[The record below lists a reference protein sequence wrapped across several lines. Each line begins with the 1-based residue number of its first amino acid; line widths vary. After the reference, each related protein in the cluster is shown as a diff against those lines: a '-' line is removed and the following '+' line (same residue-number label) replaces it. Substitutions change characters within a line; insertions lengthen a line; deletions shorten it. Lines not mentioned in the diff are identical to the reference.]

1 MTKQNLVLIPGLVCD
16 DQVWRH
22 QAEFLSDIAEITIPP
37 VVKSP
42 TIFGLAEEVLAISP
56 ETFAVAGF
64 SMGGYVAMEMYRQAP
79 ERISRLALLDTTA
92 RDDTKVK
99 AEARIKAI
107 DACEKGHFSEVIQG
121 MIPILL
127 HPDHQREPLT
137 DFVQKMAAR
146 VGSEAFVRRHRAMQ
160 SRQDSRDLIS
170 SCNIPVR
177 AICGRQDAMC
187 SVVEH
192 EEMANLAKFGR
203 LSVIEECGHMTILE
217 RPHAATALLRGWLI
231 HD

>member
-1 MTKQNLVLIPGLVCD
+1 MSKQNLVLIPGLVCD
-16 DQVWRH
+16 EQVWRH
-22 QAEFLSDIAEITIPP
+22 QAEFLSDIAEIIIPP
-37 VVKSP
+37 VVKSS
-42 TIFGLAEEVLAISP
+42 TMFGLAEEVLATSA

-92 RDDTKVK
+92 RDDTKIK
-99 AEARIKAI
+99 AEARINAI
-107 DACEKGHFSEVIQG
+107 QACEDGKFENVIDG
-121 MIPILL
+121 MISILL
-127 HPDHQREPLT
+127 HPG
-137 DFVQKMAAR
+137 VQQTPVSEIVPRRAGR

-187 SVVEH
+187 SVEEH
-192 EEMANLAKFGR
+192 EEMANLAKYGR

-217 RPHAATALLRGWLI
+217 RPHAATALLRDWLI
-231 HD
+231 YD

>member
-16 DQVWRH
+16 NQVWQH
-22 QAEFLSDIAEITIPP
+22 QSQFLGDIADIIIPP
-37 VVKSP
+37 VHKSP
-42 TIFGLAEEVLAISP
+42 TMGGLAEEVLATSP

-92 RDDTKVK
+92 REDTKIK
-99 AEARIKAI
+99 AEGRVHAI
-107 DACEKGHFSEVIQG
+107 QTCENGKFENVIDG
-121 MIPILL
+121 MISILL
-127 HPDHQREPLT
+127 HPAHQKGPLL
-137 DFVQKMAAR
+137 DLVPRMAAR

-160 SRQDSRDLIS
+160 SRKDSRDLIS

-187 SVVEH
+187 SLEEH
-192 EEMANLAKFGR
+192 EEIADLARYGR
-203 LSVIEECGHMTILE
+203 LSIIEECGHMTILE
-217 RPHAATALLRGWLI
+217 RPHAATALLRDWLI
-231 HD
+231 YD

>member
-16 DQVWRH
+16 DQVWQH
-22 QAEFLSDIAEITIPP
+22 QSKFLSDIAEIIIPP
-37 VVKSP
+37 VHKNP
-42 TIFGLAEEVLAISP
+42 TMAGLAEEVLATSP

-92 RDDTKVK
+92 RSDTNLK
-99 AEARIKAI
+99 AEGRVNAI
-107 DACEKGHFSEVIQG
+107 QACEKGKFENVING
-121 MIPILL
+121 MISILL
-127 HPDHQREPLT
+127 HPAHQKGPLLE
-137 DFVQKMAAR
+137 FVPRMAGR

-160 SRQDSRDLIS
+160 SRNDSRDLIA

-187 SVVEH
+187 SLEEH
-192 EEMANLAKFGR
+192 EEIADLASYGR
-203 LSVIEECGHMTILE
+203 LSIIEECGHMTILE
-217 RPHAATALLRGWLI
+217 RPHAATALLRDWLI
-231 HD
+231 YD

>member
-1 MTKQNLVLIPGLVCD
+1 MSKQNLVLIPGLVCD
-16 DQVWRH
+16 EQVWRH
-22 QAEFLSDIAEITIPP
+22 QAEFLSDIAEIIIPP
-37 VVKSP
+37 VVKS
-42 TIFGLAEEVLAISP
+42 TTMFGLAEEVLAISA

-92 RDDTKVK
+92 RDDTKIK
-99 AEARIKAI
+99 AEARINAI
-107 DACEKGHFSEVIQG
+107 QACEDGKFENIIDG
-121 MIPILL
+121 MISILL
-127 HPDHQREPLT
+127 HPEHQQAPLSE
-137 DFVQKMAAR
+137 FVPRMAGR

-187 SVVEH
+187 SVEEH
-192 EEMANLAKFGR
+192 EEMANLAKYGR

-217 RPHAATALLRGWLI
+217 RPHAATALLRDWLI
-231 HD
+231 YD

>member
-1 MTKQNLVLIPGLVCD
+1 MSKQNLVLIPGLVCD
-16 DQVWRH
+16 EQVWRH
-22 QAEFLSDIAEITIPP
+22 QAEFLSDIAEIIIPP
-37 VVKSP
+37 VVKSS
-42 TIFGLAEEVLAISP
+42 TMFGLAEEVLAISA

-92 RDDTKVK
+92 RDDTRIK
-99 AEARIKAI
+99 AEARINAI
-107 DACEKGHFSEVIQG
+107 QACEDGKFENVIDG
-121 MIPILL
+121 MISILL
-127 HPDHQREPLT
+127 HPVHQKTPLSEI
-137 DFVQKMAAR
+137 VPRMAGR

-187 SVVEH
+187 SVEEH
-192 EEMANLAKFGR
+192 EEMANLAKYGR
-203 LSVIEECGHMTILE
+203 LSVIEECGHMTVLE
-217 RPHAATALLRGWLI
+217 RPHAATALLRDWLI
-231 HD
+231 YE

>member
-1 MTKQNLVLIPGLVCD
+1 MSKQNLVLIPGLVCD
-16 DQVWRH
+16 EQVWRH
-22 QAEFLSDIAEITIPP
+22 QAEFLSDIAEIIIPP
-37 VVKSP
+37 VVKSS
-42 TIFGLAEEVLAISP
+42 TMSGLAEEVLAISA

-92 RDDTKVK
+92 RDDTKIK
-99 AEARIKAI
+99 AAARISAI
-107 DACEKGHFSEVIQG
+107 QACEDGKFENVIDG
-121 MIPILL
+121 MISILL
-127 HPDHQREPLT
+127 HPVHQQTPLSEI
-137 DFVQKMAAR
+137 VSRMAGR

-187 SVVEH
+187 SVEEH
-192 EEMANLAKFGR
+192 EEIANLAKYGR

-217 RPHAATALLRGWLI
+217 RPHAATALLRDWLI
-231 HD
+231 YD